1 MFMWWQ
7 LRLLTVALRG
17 CPSSTVLLTRPV
29 QFLFI
34 HSCLGLNYFSTLIL
48 SGWELGRFNF
58 IFHAGT
64 AGAGYLLNYAAFP
77 YFYQFGNSHCLL
89 CPLQSLFS
97 WDTADWRL
105 LLFSGVQHG
114 WHEPGHSVSP
124 VWTLPCST
132 FLSPSMLLSHEH
144 AAFKCTSLSLDCSH
158 YTCWF
163 LYLKLFPRLLLALH
177 PLSQR
182 QDCLTEA
189 FADWPCQLLYP
200 ILSYHDSRWQIK
212 FSKDGHRNVSHH
224 TCSSDY
230 VTLQLLPL
238 SGGRSVSAS

>member
-1 MFMWWQ
+1 MRVRQIQFYLPCRDCWGRMSTK
-7 LRLLTVALRG
+7 LRSFPPLWPVWEQPLPAL
-17 CPSSTVLLTRPV
+17 SSPV
-29 QFLFI
+29 
-34 HSCLGLNYFSTLIL
+34 
-48 SGWELGRFNF
+48 
-58 IFHAGT
+58 
-64 AGAGYLLNYAAFP
+64 
-77 YFYQFGNSHCLL
+77 
-89 CPLQSLFS
+89 SLFLS
-97 WDTADWRL
+97 IADWRL

-114 WHEPGHSVSP
+114 GREPGHSVSP

-132 FLSPSMLLSHEH
+132 FLLPSTLLSHEH

-200 ILSYHDSRWQIK
+200 ILCYHDSRWQIK
-212 FSKDGHRNVSHH
+212 FSEDGHRNVSHH